1 MRNDNWEY
9 FKVQLNQK
17 RSKPETQKIYK
28 QRKMNVE
35 PVFRLM
41 KTILGFNQM
50 SVRGLNEVK
59 RGLGFVFIAL
69 TIRK

>member
-1 MRNDNWEY
+1 MRNDNWKY

-35 PVFRLM
+35 PAFRLM

-50 SVRGLNEVK
+50 SV
-59 RGLGFVFIAL
+59 
-69 TIRK
+69 